1 MPANDAR
8 ILYIRKALSQALQ
21 RIWEYPLTVVEAP
34 MGYGKTT
41 AVREFFRDC
50 ESEVLWQ
57 TVADA
62 SATAFWYGFSRL
74 FRKIDPACADS
85 LAGIGVPGDS
95 VLREEAVELIGGVEF
110 PARTVIV
117 VDDYHLL
124 SSENI
129 DRFFERLVR
138 ARVPNLHIVL
148 VSRSVFGENTAE
160 LALKGY
166 CLVIDKSRFELTQ
179 DETVEYCRR
188 CGVRLTAKEAGFLHA
203 YTEGWISAVYLC
215 MLGYRQDGRVERQA
229 SLSELIEKVVYRPC
243 PAEVKEFLLVICVFD
258 SFSLAQAEHMWQKG
272 NAEPLLRWLVAENAF
287 ISFDQAGQVYYLH
300 NIFTSYLRR
309 IFDRQAPGRRRAL
322 WKLGGEWHLGAG
334 EGMLAAE
341 YFYRAG
347 DFDGLLTAIEAD
359 KGGSIAGENKDALI
373 RYFAECPAAIKM
385 RHPWACLIFALNMF
399 LFAELPLFV
408 RQCAEIDE
416 YLAASPALDDG
427 ARAWLAGELELL
439 KSFGEYNRVPAMAA
453 HHEEAWRL
461 LQGPAGFIDTS
472 GSWTFGS
479 PSVLYMLYR
488 ESGRLEQEVGEL
500 AAAMPCYCRLTD
512 GHGAGGEHVM
522 AGERYYHI
530 GDFENAEIAAHK
542 AMYIAQSRRQPS
554 IALAAMFLQVRLALA
569 RGDGDYVLADLR
581 QARETLK
588 RQGLYSYMHTLDLGE
603 GFVFACLGQPQ
614 RIPAWIAR
622 GDLQDSSLFLPAYAF
637 FNIVWGKALLL
648 SGHHRQLIGLA
659 GEFIAAAAVFPN
671 LLAQIYAYIY
681 EAAAQARLGRD
692 DDALAALEQALAIAA
707 PDGLVMPF
715 AENGEHIADLL
726 AAAAKAGPHAP
737 FAARIVAVYPPLARR
752 RQAIAAQLDGGGKSR
767 LSGREA
773 EIAELVAAGL
783 SNEAIG
789 QKLHIAKITVKKAL
803 GNIFAKLGVSNRAA
817 LARIITEHKTG

>member
-1 MPANDAR
+1 MSGNA
-8 ILYIRKALSQALQ
+8 KAVYMRNSLSQALQ
-21 RIWEYPLTVVEAP
+21 EIWEYPLTVVEAP

-41 AVREFFRDC
+41 AVREFFTDC
-50 ESEVLWQ
+50 ESEALWQ

-62 SATAFWYGFSRL
+62 SVTGFWKGFSRL

-85 LAGIGVPGDS
+85 LAGIGIPGSS

-110 PARTVIV
+110 PARSVIV

-179 DETVEYCRR
+179 DETVEYCRL
-188 CGVRLTAKEAGFLHA
+188 CGVRLTAEEAGFLHA

-215 MLGYRQDGRVERQA
+215 ILGYRQDGRVERRT

-243 PAEVKEFLLVICVFD
+243 PAAVKEILLAICAFD

-272 NAEPLLRWLVAENAF
+272 NAEALLRWLVAENAF

-322 WKLGGEWHLGAG
+322 WKLAGEWHLGAG

-373 RYFAECPAAIKM
+373 RYFGECPAAIKM

-408 RQCAEIDE
+408 RQCAEIDG
-416 YLAASPALDDG
+416 YLAASPALDDRSR
-427 ARAWLAGELELL
+427 ARLAGELELL
-439 KSFGEYNRVPAMAA
+439 KSFAKYNDVAAMAA

-461 LQGPAGFIDTS
+461 LQGPASFIDTS

-530 GDFENAEIAAHK
+530 GDFENAEIAAHE
-542 AMYIAQSRRQPS
+542 AMFIAQSRKQPS

-569 RGDGDYVLADLR
+569 RGDGDYVLAGLR
-581 QARETLK
+581 QAREALK
-588 RQGLYSYMHTLDLGE
+588 RQGLYSYMPTLDLGE

-622 GDLQDSSLFLPAYAF
+622 GELQESSLFLPAHAF

-648 SGHHRQLIGLA
+648 GGYYQRLIGIA
-659 GEFIAAAAVFPN
+659 GQFVAAAAVFPN
-671 LLAQIYAYIY
+671 LLAQVYAHIY
-681 EAAAQARLGRD
+681 EAAAAARLGRREE
-692 DDALAALEQALAIAA
+692 AAATLEKALAIAA

-715 AENGEHIADLL
+715 AE
-726 AAAAKAGPHAP
+726 
-737 FAARIVAVYPPLARR
+737 
-752 RQAIAAQLDGGGKSR
+752 
-767 LSGREA
+767 
-773 EIAELVAAGL
+773 LVAAGL
-783 SNEAIG
+783 SNRAVG
-789 QKLHIAKITVKKAL
+789 NTLYIAEITVKKAL
-803 GNIFAKLGVSNRAA
+803 QKIYKKLGVSGRTA
-817 LARIITEHKTG
+817 LTKIMVEQKTG